1 MGSKVKRISKILMQE
16 YTDKNYNMYNSNYV

>member
-16 YTDKNYNMYNSNYV
+16 YTDKNYNMYYSNYV